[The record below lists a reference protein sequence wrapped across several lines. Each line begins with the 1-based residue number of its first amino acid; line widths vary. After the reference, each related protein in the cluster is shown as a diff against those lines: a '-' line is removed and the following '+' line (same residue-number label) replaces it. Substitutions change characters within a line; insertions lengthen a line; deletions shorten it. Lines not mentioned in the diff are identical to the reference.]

1 MIEQIYN
8 LLLFFILGL
17 VYFYSLTGYGKILT
31 NKYSN
36 FFELPLD
43 GSILLLIIGYV
54 IYVSIGINILLNFLI
69 LFVGLILFFYQK
81 KKISTIKF
89 NYIFL
94 IFFFLFSVIIISK
107 THEDFNLYHFFS
119 IFELFNNSIRIGIS
133 KLNPRF
139 LHSSHFAIN
148 QALIILPYLDFK
160 IVHLPVFIIYLST
173 IGYFL
178 TNSFSNNLK
187 QNELLFSLSCLLILL
202 VKFNRLSEFGYDYI
216 SQFIL
221 LIVFHK
227 IYFLNLNK
235 SEVTKAIIYFIL
247 CILIK
252 PISLLF
258 FPILLFIIYK
268 KGFNFFKEISSS
280 KYIVIFLLLI
290 TLFSSS
296 FAKTG
301 CLFYAINSSC
311 LSNEKIFWSEKD
323 RLKKYSK
330 SVQLWAKSFYVQVN
344 SEEKEISDKD
354 LYLQNFNWF
363 KFWVKH
369 HFFYKIFE
377 FLLIIFFV
385 ILLIYFYFSKTKKE
399 FDNEKR
405 DRQVVFFLSMLS
417 VLFWLN
423 TVPQLRF
430 GFASIIIFIFFLFN
444 FFLNLNIK
452 FSKRK
457 IKHLIIFGLIVLNI
471 KNLNRINNEFNRND
485 FYKFTNFPYYNQKK
499 INNDYSNLKRSEFLH
514 IEILK

>member
-1 MIEQIYN
+1 MIEEIYK
-8 LLLFFILGL
+8 LFLFFVLGL
-17 VYFYSLTGYGKILT
+17 IYFYSLTGYGKILT
-31 NKYSN
+31 SKYSN

-54 IYVSIGINILLNFLI
+54 IYLSIGINILLNCFI
-69 LFVGLILFFYQK
+69 LFVGLVIFFYQEK
-81 KKISTIKF
+81 KNSTIKF

-107 THEDFNLYHFFS
+107 THEDFDLYHFFS
-119 IFELFNNSIRIGIS
+119 ISELFNNSIRIGIS

-139 LHSSHFAIN
+139 LHSSHFALN
-148 QALIILPYLDFK
+148 QALIILPYFDFK
-160 IVHLPVFIIYLST
+160 IVHLPVFIIYLSS

-178 TNSFSNNLK
+178 KNSFSNNLK

-227 IYFLNLNK
+227 IYFLNLNT
-235 SEVTKAIIYFIL
+235 SEVTKAILYFML

-258 FPILLFIIYK
+258 FPILFFIIYK
-268 KGFNFFKEISSS
+268 RGFIFLKEISSS
-280 KYIVIFLLLI
+280 KYIVISLLLI

-301 CLFYAINSSC
+301 CLFYPINSSC
-311 LSNEKIFWSEKD
+311 FSNEKIFWSEKD

-330 SVQLWAKSFYVQVN
+330 SVQLWAKGYYAQVN
-344 SEEKEISDKD
+344 SEKKKISEKN
-354 LYLQNFNWF
+354 LYLQNFNWL

-377 FLLIIFFV
+377 FLLIVLSVIF
-385 ILLIYFYFSKTKKE
+385 LIYFYFSKTKIE
-399 FDNEKR
+399 LDNEKR
-405 DRQVVFFLSMLS
+405 DRQVVFFLTILS
-417 VLFWLN
+417 VLFWVN
-423 TVPQLRF
+423 TVPQFRF
-430 GFASIIIFIFFLFN
+430 GFASIIIFIFFLFS
-444 FFLNLNIK
+444 FFFNLNIK
-452 FSKRK
+452 FSRRK
-457 IKHLIIFGLIVLNI
+457 IKHLIIFGLLVLNI
-471 KNLNRINNEFNRND
+471 KNINRINNEFIRND

-499 INNDYSNLKRSEFLH
+499 INNNYSNLKRSKFLH